1 MPLLLLSISPSYYW
15 SFSLRL
21 FSPMAIWRVYLAF
34 TSFLYDSPR
43 FSINSSYSWILSKY
57 SSSIFSALSRSNAIP
72 LFSISR
78 LYIFRLA
85 YSKLSCKFSS
95 SSCLS
100 LRSLSISRT
109 DAAVL
114 GSCLVVGVMGEFRL
128 DDLLDFMSSLRSFNF
143 SCNSFKQFYYSC
155 TWFLSS
161 CSRSS
166 PLFNSFSSS

>member
-114 GSCLVVGVMGEFRL
+114 GSCLVVGVKDVDEMPWPRPFWPL
-128 DDLLDFMSSLRSFNF
+128 DRHP
-143 SCNSFKQFYYSC
+143 SCRWATCGCAGLHLHQQ
-155 TWFLSS
+155 L
-161 CSRSS
+161 
-166 PLFNSFSSS
+166 